1 MEMEKDILSNLQN
14 PSRLENLYRTDK
26 ITFKRSFDLLYPQ
39 IQGQILA
46 DFWYERLHYAIP
58 RTFPTRDVLFI
69 IVSALLS
76 GIVLKLPS
84 ILSIPEEPFLL
95 RNAGIAIIVPLI
107 AFFTWR
113 NKISFRKKFFLF
125 GLLLG
130 YVVFINIFPGNPAH
144 DIFLLVCFHLPIL
157 LWALWGMSY
166 MRFSIQNLD
175 QRLSFLKFNGD
186 LIILTALIGMAGI
199 ILSAL
204 TIGLFDVIGMDIGEF
219 YAENIAIV
227 LLPAAPL
234 LGAYLIQNNPGLVGK
249 ISPMIASICNP
260 LMLAMLIIYLFTII
274 FTNHD
279 IYHNREFLLVFNLLL
294 LGVLALIY
302 FTISGHTSFSRS
314 STSVIILC
322 LLSIL
327 TIAANVFA
335 LSAIGFRIWEWGI
348 TPNRMAVLGAN
359 LIILINLALVA
370 IQLIRVLV
378 FGVKMETVGRTM
390 GRYLP
395 VYILWAMVVVVLFPL
410 IFGIR

>member
-1 MEMEKDILSNLQN
+1 MEKDILTNLQN
-14 PSRLENLYRTDK
+14 PSRLEKLYRTDK
-26 ITFKRSFDLLYPQ
+26 ITFKRSFDILYPE

-46 DFWYERLHYAIP
+46 DFWHERLHYAIP
-58 RTFPTRDVLFI
+58 RIFPTRDVLFI
-69 IVSALLS
+69 IISAFVS
-76 GIVLKLPS
+76 GFVLKLPS
-84 ILSIPEEPFLL
+84 ILSIPEEPFLM
-95 RNAGIAIIVPLI
+95 RNAGLAMIVPLI
-107 AFFTWR
+107 TYFTWMG
-113 NKISFRKKFFLF
+113 KISYRRMLFLF
-125 GLLLG
+125 VLILG
-130 YVVFINIFPGNPAH
+130 CVIFINTFPGNPSN
-144 DIFLLVCFHLPIL
+144 DIFLLVCLHFPIL
-157 LWALWGMSY
+157 LWAIWGMAY

-260 LMLAMLIIYLFTII
+260 LVLTMLMVYLVTII

-279 IYHNREFLLVFNLLL
+279 IYHNREFLLIFNLLL
-294 LGVLALIY
+294 VGVLVLIY
-302 FTISGHTSFSRS
+302 FTISGHSRIPPR

-322 LLSIL
+322 LISIL
-327 TIAANVFA
+327 TIAANAFA

-359 LIILINLALVA
+359 IIILINLVLVA

-378 FGVKMETVGRTM
+378 FGVKMETVGRTI

-395 VYILWAMVVVVLFPL
+395 VYILWGMVVVVLFPL